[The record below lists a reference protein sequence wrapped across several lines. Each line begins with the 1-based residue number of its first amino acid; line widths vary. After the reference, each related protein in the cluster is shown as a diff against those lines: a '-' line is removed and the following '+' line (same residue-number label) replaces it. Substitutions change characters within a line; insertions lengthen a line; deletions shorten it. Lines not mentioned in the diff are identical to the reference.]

1 MVTGD
6 MDTISTAN
14 NVTVLDVVE
23 TGRRRRFSI
32 EAKRRIVDE
41 SYSSGD
47 PVSAVARRHGIVPS
61 HLFERRRRARQGAF
75 GAMDVRGGKCSFV
88 AAVIEP
94 EPTRSEVNRQDDTR
108 REQTSGRMEI
118 APASGVRLTVGTD
131 VDIAAL
137 SRVLSVLEGR

>member
-6 MDTISTAN
+6 MNTISTAN

-32 EAKRRIVDE
+32 EAKRRIVEE

-61 HLFERRRRARQGAF
+61 HLFEWRRRARQGAF
-75 GAMDVRGGKCSFV
+75 GAMDVKGGECAFV
-88 AAVIEP
+88 AAVVEP
-94 EPTRSEVNRQDDTR
+94 EPTKSEVNRQDDTR
-108 REQTSGRMEI
+108 REQPSGRMEI
-118 APASGVRLTVGTD
+118 ALASGVRLTVGTD

-137 SRVLSVLEGR
+137 SRVLSVLERR